1 MNNSIS
7 LDEVMH
13 LAKLSSLSVSKEE
26 AESLQK
32 DLSKIVDYADQLNEL
47 DTDNVEPTFQITG
60 LSNVWRED
68 DDIDS
73 YGGSPEALVSLAKDS
88 KNGQINVPKV
98 L

>member
-68 DDIDS
+68 DDIDT
-73 YGGSPEALVSLAKDS
+73 YGVSLEALVSLVKDS

>member
-68 DDIDS
+68 DDIDT
-73 YGGSPEALVSLAKDS
+73 YGVSPEVLVSLAKDS